1 MEPWSVGILIM
12 GIAVLIAAVA
22 AVPALL
28 QLKKTL
34 KSAEVFNNEINARLK
49 NLLDNEVKP
58 LIRSIN
64 IITDEVGGVVKAA
77 KEGVEKIDD
86 ALDAVK
92 GVGDTVRSI
101 NNIIN
106 TRVKGTLIDIVAYA
120 VGLKSGLG
128 FLVDQ
133 AKAFKKKEVA

>member
-28 QLKKTL
+28 QLKITL
-34 KSAEVFNNEINARLK
+34 KSAEDLLK
-49 NLLDNEVKP
+49 SIKTLVENEVTP
-58 LIRSIN
+58 VVRSAN
-64 IITDEVGGVVKAA
+64 STLQEVDGVVKAA
-77 KEGVEKIDD
+77 KEGMEKLDD

>member
-49 NLLDNEVKP
+49 TLIDDDVKP
-58 LIRSIN
+58 LMRSIN
-64 IITDEVGGVVKAA
+64 NITDEVGGVVKAA
-77 KEGVEKIDD
+77 KEGMEKIDD

-92 GVGDTVRSI
+92 GVADTVKSV

-133 AKAFKKKEVA
+133 VKVFKKKEVA

>member
-12 GIAVLIAAVA
+12 GIAVLIVAVA

-34 KSAEVFNNEINARLK
+34 KSAEDLLK
-49 NLLDNEVKP
+49 SIKTLVENEVTP
-58 LIRSIN
+58 VVRSVN
-64 IITDEVGGVVKAA
+64 STLQEVDGVVKAA
-77 KEGVEKIDD
+77 KEGMEKIDYT
-86 ALDAVK
+86 LDAVK

-106 TRVKGTLIDIVAYA
+106 TSVKGALIEIVAYA

-128 FLVDQ
+128 FLLDQ
-133 AKAFKKKEVA
+133 VKAFKKKEVA

>member
-1 MEPWSVGILIM
+1 MIM

-49 NLLDNEVKP
+49 TLIDDDVKP
-58 LIRSIN
+58 LMRSIN
-64 IITDEVGGVVKAA
+64 NITDEVGGVVKAA
-77 KEGVEKIDD
+77 KEGMEKIDD

-92 GVGDTVRSI
+92 GVADTVKSV

-133 AKAFKKKEVA
+133 VKVFKKKEVA

>member
-49 NLLDNEVKP
+49 TLIDDDVKP
-58 LIRSIN
+58 LMRSIN
-64 IITDEVGGVVKAA
+64 NITDEVGGVVKAA
-77 KEGVEKIDD
+77 KEGMEKIDD

-92 GVGDTVRSI
+92 GVADTVKSM
-101 NNIIN
+101 NDIIN
-106 TRVKGTLIDIVAYA
+106 TRVRGTLIDIVAYA

-133 AKAFKKKEVA
+133 VKVFKKKEVA